1 MLDVHRLRV
10 FSSVVASGSVQGAA
24 ANLAYT
30 PSAVSQHITALQ
42 RETGLVLFERVGRGL
57 RPTPAGLVLA
67 AEADAVLARLGE
79 AESRVADLRAG
90 RTGTLSIAYF
100 ASAGAAWLPSAVRRV
115 SEAFPGVRLDLR
127 LSEALPADPGVRAD
141 LQLIVETEGFAPGPG
156 FTAHRLREDP
166 YLAVLPR
173 EHARAGEGAIDLLD
187 LAGEPWIDNDVAD
200 GPCRA
205 RLVQACHA
213 AGFAPPFRLRA
224 HDYPTAMA
232 FVSAG
237 MGITVI
243 PGLCSV
249 LLPPDLRAVPVVRPA
264 PVRTVTAVLRSA
276 SDGPPLR
283 AALEAFR
290 ALAAGDPVPGPS
302 GSGHRSRPGPIG
314 QDGRPDVLT

>member
-1 MLDVHRLRV
+1 MLDIHRLRV
-10 FSSVVASGSVQGAA
+10 FRSVVASGSVQGAA

-42 RETGLVLFERVGRGL
+42 RETGLALFERAGRGL
-57 RPTPAGLVLA
+57 RPTPAGFALA

-100 ASAGAAWLPSAVRRV
+100 ASAGAAWLPSAVRRI
-115 SEAFPGVRLDLR
+115 SDAFPGVRLDLR
-127 LSEALPADPGVRAD
+127 LSEALPADPDDRAD
-141 LQLIVETEGFAPGPG
+141 LQLTVETDRFDPGPG
-156 FTAHRLREDP
+156 FTAHRLCDDP

-173 EHARAGEGAIDLLD
+173 AHPRANETAIDLLD
-187 LAGEPWIDNDVAD
+187 LAAEPWIDSDVPD
-200 GPCRA
+200 GPCRV
-205 RLVQACHA
+205 RLVEACRA
-213 AGFAPPFRLRA
+213 AGFSPPFRLEA

-243 PGLCSV
+243 PGLCSA
-249 LLPPDLRAVPVVRPA
+249 LLPADLAAVPVVRPA

-276 SDGPPLR
+276 SDAPPLR
-283 AALEAFR
+283 TALAAFR
-290 ALAAGDPVPGPS
+290 ALAGG
-302 GSGHRSRPGPIG
+302 RPGQPLPG
-314 QDGRPDVLT
+314 ADPAPPPAEGEQASSASLV